1 MPYDKTPYSVIPK
14 TPYSFVPISDR
25 VFFPDWADR
34 ISQDVPFS
42 DALSGSITFDIV
54 AKTPVFV
61 RNGQIAGGKDSSFS
75 HMPDG
80 TFFLPGTSI
89 KGEIA
94 NVLRMMSFGKMGQV
108 ADKTFG
114 LRDLSRSRA
123 GESYKQKLRSVK
135 CGWLRQTS
143 NPASESGYELEDW
156 GTPRRVSIKQISDF
170 IYTGDPDLFTL
181 VSNSRYANY
190 FNDKKLQKGEVSHSS
205 ALHKYMRAEFDINV
219 NPLEDGMFI
228 WSASGTK
235 NNEVQICTALDAE
248 GYTVPDLSKGNPGV
262 VVFTGQPSQSKRKEF
277 FFMKPTGTPAPIFPS
292 NKVIQAFFSIN
303 AASDDFTK
311 FRKVQLDKGFS
322 IPVFFLMEA
331 GALHSIGLT
340 SMFKYPYKKT
350 IWDAIPAGHKKNDW
364 DLSECMFGTIKGTSC
379 KGRVQFGHAKA
390 MGHPE
395 PWGEKVFRMSQPRAS
410 FYPFYVENGT
420 SWDDAVKI
428 SGHKRYPIR
437 FGRPLPSPQG
447 TKDMESSAAMLPPGT
462 TFKETVRFHNLRPV
476 ELGALLSAITF
487 HGNQDQC
494 FHNIGFGKPL
504 GYGAVSIQNIAL
516 EGVDVQDNPVGG
528 INEYLAAFEDQMTAF
543 TSNWLSS
550 PQMSELLLMAQG
562 IPEGKESSFEY
573 MQLKDF
579 LDAKDHR
586 TSLGPFSSRIGKAGY
601 SVPSVKK

>member
-94 NVLRMMSFGKMGQV
+94 SVLRMMSFGKMGQV

-114 LRDLSRSRA
+114 NRNLNDPSYRSRM
-123 GESYKQKLRSVK
+123 KDVF
-135 CGWLRQTS
+135 CGWMRLTKEGAEIIDCDIPKRIS
-143 NPASESGYELEDW
+143 VSE
-156 GTPRRVSIKQISDF
+156 I
-170 IYTGDPDLFTL
+170 
-181 VSNSRYANY
+181 
-190 FNDKKLQKGEVSHSS
+190 DKKLGTHLESFVKDGFNFNRDENRM
-205 ALHKYMRAEFDINV
+205 AKKKYSLLPAGKEPSFLFRDDDELTEKMREKNPVDPREFV
-219 NPLEDGMFI
+219 TFARG
-228 WSASGTK
+228 
-235 NNEVQICTALDAE
+235 E
-248 GYTVPDLSKGNPGV
+248 GYRGTI
-262 VVFTGQPSQSKRKEF
+262 VFTGQPGVRKQVTDRRTGRRKWTGKFYEF
-277 FFMKPTGTPAPIFPS
+277 VFLKYDDEILRPVSETLFK
-292 NKVIQAFFSIN
+292 AFESIH
-303 AASDDFTK
+303 ASSPDYE
-311 FRKVQLDKGFS
+311 GFWKKKLYDGEK
-322 IPVFFLMEA
+322 IPVFFILNDDDTI
-331 GALHSIGLT
+331 HSIGL
-340 SMFKYPYKKT
+340 SYLYKYPYKKS
-350 IWDAIPAGHKKNDW
+350 IRQSIPEEHKKEEM
-364 DLSECMFGTIKGTSC
+364 DLGECLFGTVQGASC

-390 MGHPE
+390 SGHPV
-395 PWGEKVFRMSQPRAS
+395 PMDDKVFRMSQPRAS
-410 FYPFYVENGT
+410 FYPFYVEGGK

-494 FHNIGFGKPL
+494 FHSIGFGKPL

-562 IPEGKESSFEY
+562 IPVGKESSFEY
-573 MQLKDF
+573 MPLDDFREAKRSHTALK
-579 LDAKDHR
+579 
-586 TSLGPFSSRIGKAGY
+586 PFSSRIGKAGY